1 MKRSKLRD
9 AIVIA
14 LIAGVG
20 GFSASALAQEAT
32 TNTGTEAKQE
42 KKATDLDAIVVTG
55 TRIQS
60 QTITA
65 SSPVAEINQEEFK
78 VTGAT
83 RVDDLVNQMPQLS
96 PYFDSFNNNGATGY
110 PTASLRNLG
119 DNRTLVLINGQRVQP
134 GTAFAV
140 DISQVPAGLVKRVD
154 ILTGGASAVYGADA
168 VAGVVN
174 FILDDQFEGFQVN
187 AGWSA
192 YQHDNNNSYVQSK
205 MDARGF
211 TYPTGNSG
219 FDGKSRNIDLIWGSS
234 FADGAGHATAWLT
247 WRKNDPLFQGQR
259 DYSSCALNAGGTACG
274 GSGTA
279 PDPNFLIKDAS
290 GAYQYDYAH
299 LLSNGRW
306 AAGPSSFYNYAPIN
320 YYQRPENRVNFG
332 ASLKYEI
339 NEHVRPFLDV
349 MFTNRSNSTQ
359 IAESGTF
366 FDQTLNLDCN
376 DPLVGTMCSDLGL
389 TGPLTV
395 LVGKRNVEGGPRYF
409 DTKDNSYRAVFG
421 VEGSINDVW
430 SYNVAGILGRTDSST
445 TGIND
450 LLSDRVQAA
459 LLGCPPGSFAGCIPY
474 NVWVPNG
481 VTKAAADALAGTS
494 MTNTTTKLT
503 SINGYVSGN
512 LGIGLPSAGGE
523 PVSLVAGAEWRK
535 EQYSFIADSN
545 TQAGNFTGSGGPSLP
560 LSGSTEVK
568 ELYLESAVPL
578 LKDYGV
584 INNLNL
590 DLGYRYSDY
599 KLSGSTNTYKLGFG
613 MQMMDNYRIRGGY
626 NRAIRAPNISELFSL
641 QQIALWDGS
650 DPCAGPTPEFTA
662 AQCAYTGVTP
672 AQYGNITDSP
682 AGQYNQFV
690 GGNQN
695 LKPEQADTY
704 TFGFAATPIKD
715 LEVAA
720 DYYDIRLKD
729 RIGTIGASTIL
740 RLCGQTGSA
749 ALCSLVHRR
758 PGSGDLWIGSDPSTS
773 GYVTNL
779 TQNFGKLRV
788 RGIDLNA
795 RYSWDMFGG
804 RATASLVGTRSLQ
817 YKVEPL
823 PGVNDAAAYDCNGLI
838 NESCQNP
845 KWRHIANMRYSRDWW
860 SVNLRWRY
868 YGSMDYRKTDGTPG
882 TKDQLVVARGNRLPS
897 YNWFDLSGTF
907 QVGQLVELTVG
918 VNNIADKE
926 PPITGNTLV
935 SNANSPGGYDQAG
948 RFFFTSMTLRF

>member
-1 MKRSKLRD
+1 MFDLKPVVRGISL
-9 AIVIA
+9 AFGGSVA
-14 LIAGVG
+14 LLAAAG
-20 GFSASALAQEAT
+20 SALAQQ
-32 TNTGTEAKQE
+32 TGQQPPAQQE
-42 KKATDLDAIVVTG
+42 QALERAVVTG

-83 RVDDLVNQMPQLS
+83 RVDDLLNQMPQLA

-110 PTASLRNLG
+110 PTASLRQLG

-140 DISQVPAGLVKRVD
+140 DLSQVPAGLVKRVD

-174 FILDDQFEGFQVN
+174 FILDDQFEGFKIN

-219 FDGKSRNIDLIWGSS
+219 FDGKSRNIDLIWGSR

-247 WRKNDPLFQGQR
+247 WRMNDPLFQRQR
-259 DYSSCALNAGGTACG
+259 DYSSCALNAAGTACG
-274 GSGTA
+274 GSPTA
-279 PDPNFLIKDAS
+279 PNPNFFVTDNGGS
-290 GAYQYDYAH
+290 YDDFAH
-299 LLSNGRW
+299 LTSTGTW
-306 AAGPSSFYNYAPIN
+306 AAGLGSLYNFAPIN

-332 ASLKYEI
+332 ASLNLKI

-349 MFTNRSNSTQ
+349 MFTNRTNSIQ
-359 IAESGTF
+359 VAESGTF
-366 FDQTLNLDCN
+366 FNQELNLDCT

-395 LVGKRNVEGGPRYF
+395 LVGKRNVEGGPRNF
-409 DTKDNSYRAVFG
+409 ETKDNSYRAVFG
-421 VEGSINDVW
+421 AKGSISHVW
-430 SYNVAGILGRTDSST
+430 SYNVAGILGRTDSSEV
-445 TGIND
+445 GIND
-450 LLSDRVQAA
+450 LLSDRVEAA

-481 VTKAAADALAGTS
+481 VTKAAADALAGTRL
-494 MTNTTTKLT
+494 TNSTSKLT
-503 SINGYVSGN
+503 SINGHVTGN
-512 LGIGLPSAGGE
+512 LGVGLPSAGGE

-545 TQAGNFTGSGGPSLP
+545 SQAGNFTGAGGPALP
-560 LSGSTEVK
+560 LSGSTEVN

-578 LKDYGV
+578 LKRYGV
-584 INNLNL
+584 IDNLNL

-599 KLSGSTNTYKLGFG
+599 KLSGSTDTYKLGFG
-613 MQMMDNYRIRGGY
+613 MRMMDNYRIRGGY
-626 NRAIRAPNISELFSL
+626 NRAIRAANISELFSL
-641 QQIALWDGS
+641 QQIALWSGS

-662 AQCAYTGVTP
+662 AQCANTGVTP
-672 AQYGNITDSP
+672 AQYGSIPSSP
-682 AGQYNQFV
+682 ASQYNQFI

-704 TFGFAATPIKD
+704 TIGFAATPLRN
-715 LEVAA
+715 LEIAA
-720 DYYDIRLKD
+720 DYFDIRLND

-740 RLCGQTGSA
+740 RLCGQTGDA
-749 ALCSLVHRR
+749 TLCNLVKRR
-758 PGSGDLWIGSDPSTS
+758 PGSGDLWVGSDPSTS

-795 RYSWDMFGG
+795 RYSWNMFGG
-804 RATASLVGTRSLQ
+804 RATASLVGTRELQ

-823 PGVNDAAAYDCNGLI
+823 PGVNDAAAYDCKGLI

-845 KWRHIANMRYSRDWW
+845 KWRHIAAMRYSRDWW
-860 SVNLRWRY
+860 RVNLRWRY
-868 YGSMDYRKTDGTPG
+868 YGSMDYRKIDGTPG
-882 TKDQLVVARGNRLPS
+882 TTDKLLVASGNRLPS
-897 YNWFDLSGTF
+897 YNWYDLSGTF
-907 QVGQLVELTVG
+907 QVGEMLELTVG
-918 VNNIADKE
+918 VNNITDKE
-926 PPITGNTLV
+926 PPITGSTLT

-948 RFFFTSMTLRF
+948 RFFFASMTMRF